1 MRYESLI
8 VANRKIEELESWK
21 EQASSIL
28 NELKLHEIGNIL
40 VEDFGLKWGDRIAPN
55 ILPYIQKIRSEN
67 QELKRLC
74 GGLQSQAQSEWHP

>member
-21 EQASSIL
+21 EQTSSIL
-28 NELKLHEIGNIL
+28 NELKLQEIGSIL
-40 VEDFGLKWGDRIAPN
+40 VEDLGLKLGDRISPN

-74 GGLQSQAQSEWHP
+74 EGLQSQAQSEWHP

>member
-21 EQASSIL
+21 KQTSSIL
-28 NELKLHEIGNIL
+28 NELKLQEIGSIL
-40 VEDFGLKWGDRIAPN
+40 VEDLGLKLGDRISPN

-74 GGLQSQAQSEWHP
+74 EGLQSQAQSEWHP